1 MPFVSDATTIANLVL
16 MPTLLTAS
24 ACCSS
29 IETAL
34 FSLTPTDKVRL
45 RRASPTAAVAA
56 STLLERPSRLLV
68 LVLFLNNTINIA
80 FLALSAI
87 AAPDSQGD
95 LGSVIFSL
103 TGALLLILFGD
114 ILPKAVA
121 TTNRVWFARWLSSPL
136 LWTQRVLGPIC
147 TFFDAGIVR
156 PLVRLFGR
164 GGEGDQRIIS
174 VGELSSLLDIGASQG
189 LIHEDDQEILGEV
202 LALGSLRVREVMT
215 PRVDLAW
222 LEAKA
227 TTADLVNLI
236 RQTGHTKFPV
246 CKGSLDGSILGLLN
260 GKRFLA
266 SLAGGGTTKSIAES
280 VSPVVYIPENSRLD
294 QLLDRFRAERAH
306 VALCVSETGHV
317 TGMIEVEDVVKQIVP
332 PIAESTDEAML
343 AVEKIA
349 TDRWLVPGRLSVRDW
364 QQFFGKSGRRTR
376 ARRVATVGG
385 LILAEL
391 GRIPRAG
398 DAVELGNLRLEVE
411 SMQGRVIDR
420 VLVSLLAQP
429 GHTDQEGDR

>member
-1 MPFVSDATTIANLVL
+1 MIDATTIANLVL
-16 MPTLLTAS
+16 MPALLGAS

-45 RRASPTAAVAA
+45 RRASPSAAVAA

-87 AAPDSQGD
+87 AAPDAQGD
-95 LGSVIFSL
+95 LGSAVFSL
-103 TGALLLILFGD
+103 AGALLLILFGD

-156 PLVRLFGR
+156 PLVRLLGR
-164 GGEGDQRIIS
+164 GGEGDHRVIT
-174 VGELSSLLDIGASQG
+174 VGELSSLLDVGASQG

-227 TTADLVNLI
+227 TTVDLINLI

-246 CKGSLDGSILGLLN
+246 CKGSLDGPILGLLN

-266 SLAGGGTTKSIAES
+266 SLAGGGVTRSIAES
-280 VSPVVYIPENSRLD
+280 VAPVVYVPENSRLD

-306 VALCVSETGHV
+306 VALCVSETGAV
-317 TGMIEVEDVVKQIVP
+317 TGLIEVEDVVKQIVP

-343 AVEKIA
+343 AVEKLSS
-349 TDRWLVPGRLSVRDW
+349 DRWLVPGRLSVRDW
-364 QQFFGKSGRRTR
+364 QQFFGKSGRRSR

-429 GHTDQEGDR
+429 GHADPEGDR

>member
-1 MPFVSDATTIANLVL
+1 MIDATTIANLVL
-16 MPTLLTAS
+16 MPTLLGVS

-45 RRASPTAAVAA
+45 RRVSPGAAAAA

-80 FLALSAI
+80 FLALSAT

-95 LGSVIFSL
+95 LGSVVFSL
-103 TGALLLILFGD
+103 AGAVLLILFGD

-121 TTNRVWFARWLSSPL
+121 TTNRVWFARWLSTPL
-136 LWTQRVLGPIC
+136 LVIQRILGPIC

-164 GGEGDQRIIS
+164 AGESDTRAIS
-174 VGELSSLLDIGASQG
+174 VGELSSLLDVGASQG

-202 LALGSLRVREVMT
+202 LALGALRVREVMT
-215 PRVDLAW
+215 PRVDLSW
-222 LEAKA
+222 LDAKA
-227 TTADLVNLI
+227 TTADLIDLI
-236 RQTGHTKFPV
+236 RRTGHTKFPV
-246 CKGSLDGSILGLLN
+246 CKGSLDGSVLGLLS
-260 GKRFLA
+260 GKRYLA
-266 SLAGGGTTKSIAES
+266 SQASGGPTKSIAES
-280 VSPVVYIPENSRLD
+280 ATPITYVPENARLD
-294 QLLDRFRAERAH
+294 QLLDRFRAEKAH
-306 VALCVSETGHV
+306 VALCVSEVGSITGL
-317 TGMIEVEDVVKQIVP
+317 IEIEDVVKQIVP
-332 PIAESTDEAML
+332 PIGESTDEAML
-343 AVEKIA
+343 AVEQIA
-349 TDRWLVPGRLSVRDW
+349 ADRWLVPGRLSVRDW
-364 QQFFGKSGRRTR
+364 QQFFGTPGRRGR

-391 GRIPRAG
+391 GRIPRPG
-398 DAVELGNLRLEVE
+398 DAVELGNLRLQVD

-420 VLVSLLAQP
+420 VLVSLLPQP
-429 GHTDQEGDR
+429 GHPGAEGGA

>member
-1 MPFVSDATTIANLVL
+1 MIDATTIANLVL
-16 MPTLLTAS
+16 MPTLLGAS

-45 RRASPTAAVAA
+45 RRASSSAAAAA

-87 AAPDSQGD
+87 AAPDAQGD
-95 LGSVIFSL
+95 LGSVLFSL
-103 TGALLLILFGD
+103 AGALLLILFGD

-136 LWTQRVLGPIC
+136 LWIERVLGPVC

-156 PLVRLFGR
+156 PMVRLLGR
-164 GGEGDQRIIS
+164 GGEGDQRAITVS
-174 VGELSSLLDIGASQG
+174 ELSSLLDVGASQG

-202 LALGSLRVREVMT
+202 LTLGSLRVREVMT
-215 PRVDLAW
+215 PRVDLSW

-227 TTADLVNLI
+227 TTSDLINLI

-246 CKGSLDGSILGLLN
+246 CKGSLDGPIIGLLN

-266 SLAGGGTTKSIAES
+266 HLAGGGAPRSIAES
-280 VSPVVYIPENSRLD
+280 VSPVVYVPENARLD
-294 QLLDRFRAERAH
+294 QLLDRFRTERTH
-306 VALCVSETGHV
+306 VALCVSESGAITGL
-317 TGMIEVEDVVKQIVP
+317 IEVEDVVKQIVP
-332 PIAESTDEAML
+332 PIADSTDEAML
-343 AVEKIA
+343 AVEKLSS
-349 TDRWLVPGRLSVRDW
+349 DRWLVPGRLSVRDW
-364 QQFFGKSGRRTR
+364 QQFFGKSDRRVR

-420 VLVSLLAQP
+420 VLVILLAQP
-429 GHTDQEGDR
+429 GHADREGDR